1 MRSFKEIKENYRFSA
16 EHEKY
21 LSEMRPLMEEHADE
35 VMSTL
40 SLWILG
46 NKGASKYFT
55 EESRRKHVFEAQ
67 RKWFIDLFSGNYD
80 NRYYERLIRIGSV
93 HVKYKVDAHFMNRAI
108 NLIRN
113 ACIDILNRTEE
124 DKNAL
129 TTKIISLGKILDMNL
144 DVITLSYIEEEIKV
158 YSPVY
163 KVKSA
168 MIDFSEKFSQTM
180 NLILILAL
188 IGLTLGVVWLFIFD
202 VKGLVTGSIEL
213 GEGIIS
219 ALGSMLILWVM
230 IELMNTEISHLKGG
244 KFHIS
249 VFIGVALVTII
260 RETMIATLKHE
271 MPETIYYLIAAILVI
286 GVVYWLVTRTED
298 RGH

>member
-1 MRSFKEIKENYRFSA
+1 
-16 EHEKY
+16 
-21 LSEMRPLMEEHADE
+21 MEEHADE